1 MFVRFKQ
8 KLTKAGEVLNLS
20 IQRSFRDPARLGQVR
35 SKTICGLGSV
45 PIRPHPT
52 EASLFWFKLD
62 ARLEDLSLSPDEE
75 AKIRDS
81 VQRKIPR
88 PRTPLPELVRL

>member
-1 MFVRFKQ
+1 
-8 KLTKAGEVLNLS
+8 
-20 IQRSFRDPARLGQVR
+20 
-35 SKTICGLGSV
+35 V

-88 PRTPLPELVRL
+88 PRTPLPELVRLK